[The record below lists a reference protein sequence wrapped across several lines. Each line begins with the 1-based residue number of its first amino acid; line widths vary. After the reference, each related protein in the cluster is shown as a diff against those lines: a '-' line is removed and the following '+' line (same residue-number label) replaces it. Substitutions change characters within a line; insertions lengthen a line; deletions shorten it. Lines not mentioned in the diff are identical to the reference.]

1 MFTFF
6 LNQAAEA
13 EEKGRHKRKRK
24 IRLPKN
30 FDKNVAPDPERWLP
44 KWERSTYK
52 KRKDKRQREKDVGR
66 GTQGSVDP
74 SLEVN
79 LQKQANA
86 NENATPGSPKAA
98 ARPPVAAAAAAA
110 GPRQQKAASSSQPK
124 QKKKKG
130 RGK

>member
-1 MFTFF
+1 MK
-6 LNQAAEA
+6 Q
-13 EEKGRHKRKRK
+13 RHKRKRK
-24 IRLPKN
+24 AKLPKN
-30 FDKNVAPDPERWLP
+30 LDPNAPPDPERWLP

-66 GTQGSVDP
+66 GTQGAVDP

-86 NENATPGSPKAA
+86 NEASTPGSPKAPPA
-98 ARPPVAAAAAAA
+98 GAPRPP
-110 GPRQQKAASSSQPK
+110 KAASSSQPK
-124 QKKKKG
+124 PKKKKG